1 MSQFRPGAL
10 SYYFMSEKPYYHDEQ
25 FQTSSEERRPATK
38 KGGGALEYLVIL
50 LVSFA
55 LVFGFVRPFVMEAFW
70 IPSGSMI
77 PTLKIGDRVLVN
89 KFIYRFTEPE
99 RGDIAL
105 FEDQQGGGDPLIKR
119 VVGLPGD
126 ELELRDGEVYIDG
139 APLEEPYLKRDA
151 CKPGLPKTCSFGPV
165 TVPKGHYFMMGDN
178 RTNSLDSR
186 FFGPVPEDDILG
198 EALVRFWPPGRA
210 GSPT

>member
-1 MSQFRPGAL
+1 MDGRDRTDRRRAL
-10 SYYFMSEKPYYHDEQ
+10 L
-25 FQTSSEERRPATK
+25 
-38 KGGGALEYLVIL
+38 KGILEIPIIL

-55 LVFGFVRPFVMEAFW
+55 LVFGFVRPVVAAPFH
-70 IPSGSMI
+70 IPTGSMV
-77 PTLKIGDRVLVN
+77 PTLMVKDRLLVN

-105 FEDQQGGGDPLIKR
+105 FENQQGGNDPLIKR

-139 APLEEPYLKRDA
+139 DPLDEPYLERDP

-165 TVPKGHYFMMGDN
+165 NVPKGHYFMMGDN

-186 FFGPVPEDDILG
+186 FFGPVPEDDVLG
-198 EALVRFWPPGRA
+198 EALVRFWPAGRA
-210 GSPT
+210 GAP